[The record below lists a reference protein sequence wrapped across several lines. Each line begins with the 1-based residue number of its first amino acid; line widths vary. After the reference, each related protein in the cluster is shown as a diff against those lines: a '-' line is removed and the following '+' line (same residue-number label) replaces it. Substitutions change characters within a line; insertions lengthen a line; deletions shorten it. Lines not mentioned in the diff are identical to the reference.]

1 MRNLRSFA
9 KQSESERSPSIGRR
23 PSFHFIRNTLISCT
37 ALVWFWTAI
46 GQSVQ
51 PYSKTF
57 YYSGQPSNTLNS
69 TKACLK
75 TDQGLYLVIGNANN
89 AIGQYF
95 TVVKIDNAGNSLNQ
109 ISIQHPVHRILVYPT
124 NAIIEDSKGDI
135 VVATTIGRV
144 TENPYDGFLAKLTPD
159 LDTLWTRTYD
169 LPPTLAGCPADTFVG
184 NYFTAIRQTPDGG
197 YIIAGNYR
205 LNCQPGTISDRACL
219 LKVDTA
225 GEVEW
230 WQVYPNHH
238 SIFDVEVAPDSG
250 FVFLE
255 VDDPGFRITKANKYG
270 NLLWQSVLDNTHT
283 HKFGQDVEF
292 VNDSIVAIAGIYVYD
307 DTPAIRLRGI
317 DFYLFN
323 VKSKSIL
330 SAHSYIPYTSI
341 RCATL
346 HQNLKLQPLDD
357 GFIIAATGTV
367 VAPDSSQTQHK
378 GVLFKLDNNGD
389 SVWVRYYQYGDF
401 HDQCQFND
409 VLVMDDGGFLA
420 VGFHFPWTVN
430 AGAWLVRTDS
440 NGYAPG
446 AYPTGIFKPE
456 PMVSE
461 LKLYPNPSSGISWL
475 ELDAHSLPHSSRLR
489 SASLNSG
496 GQASTLKLFN
506 INGKLV
512 QSTPLPPGTQ
522 VQEINTQNLP
532 SGLYLVNLVF
542 EDGKVF
548 SGKLV
553 VR

>member
-1 MRNLRSFA
+1 
-9 KQSESERSPSIGRR
+9 
-23 PSFHFIRNTLISCT
+23 
-37 ALVWFWTAI
+37 
-46 GQSVQ
+46 
-51 PYSKTF
+51 
-57 YYSGQPSNTLNS
+57 
-69 TKACLK
+69 
-75 TDQGLYLVIGNANN
+75 
-89 AIGQYF
+89 
-95 TVVKIDNAGNSLNQ
+95 
-109 ISIQHPVHRILVYPT
+109 
-124 NAIIEDSKGDI
+124 
-135 VVATTIGRV
+135 
-144 TENPYDGFLAKLTPD
+144 
-159 LDTLWTRTYD
+159 
-169 LPPTLAGCPADTFVG
+169 
-184 NYFTAIRQTPDGG
+184 
-197 YIIAGNYR
+197 
-205 LNCQPGTISDRACL
+205 
-219 LKVDTA
+219 
-225 GEVEW
+225 
-230 WQVYPNHH
+230 
-238 SIFDVEVAPDSG
+238 
-250 FVFLE
+250 
-255 VDDPGFRITKANKYG
+255 
-270 NLLWQSVLDNTHT
+270 
-283 HKFGQDVEF
+283 
-292 VNDSIVAIAGIYVYD
+292 
-307 DTPAIRLRGI
+307 
-317 DFYLFN
+317 
-323 VKSKSIL
+323 
-330 SAHSYIPYTSI
+330 
-341 RCATL
+341 
-346 HQNLKLQPLDD
+346 
-357 GFIIAATGTV
+357 
-367 VAPDSSQTQHK
+367 
-378 GVLFKLDNNGD
+378 LFKLDNNGD

>member
-1 MRNLRSFA
+1 MIL
-9 KQSESERSPSIGRR
+9 
-23 PSFHFIRNTLISCT
+23 
-37 ALVWFWTAI
+37 
-46 GQSVQ
+46 GQTDTTFNQ
-51 PYSKTF
+51 TF
-57 YYSGQPSNTLNS
+57 YYLGTPATTAHSAENILDIDGRKYVFMVNANSSGQFQS
-69 TKACLK
+69 
-75 TDQGLYLVIGNANN
+75 VIEIDDN
-89 AIGQYF
+89 GQ
-95 TVVKIDNAGNSLNQ
+95 KINSL
-109 ISIQHPVHRILVYPT
+109 SIHRDGRLLIAFPA
-124 NAIIEDSKGDI
+124 NAAIANDEGDI
-135 VVATTIGRV
+135 LFVYGDKTNGP
-144 TENPYDGFLAKLTPD
+144 NPFDGYLTKLTPD

-307 DTPAIRLRGI
+307 DTPAIRLNGI

-330 SAHSYIPYTSI
+330 STHSYIPYTSI

-420 VGFHFPWTVN
+420 VGFQFPWTVN

-461 LKLYPNPSSGISWL
+461 LKLYPNPTSGISWL
-475 ELDAHSLPHSSRLR
+475 ELDAHSLPHSS
-489 SASLNSG
+489 SK
-496 GQASTLKLFN
+496 LKLFN

-512 QSTPLPPGTQ
+512 QSTILPPGTQ